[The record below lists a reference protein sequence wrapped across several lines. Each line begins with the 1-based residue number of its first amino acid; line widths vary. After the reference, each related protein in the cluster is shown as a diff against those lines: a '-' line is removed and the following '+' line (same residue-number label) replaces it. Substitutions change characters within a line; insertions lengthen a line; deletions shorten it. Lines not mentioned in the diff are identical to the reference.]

1 MRCSRLAIGLV
12 VVAVGACAPTVD
24 GPVER
29 QRAADR
35 ADAERLRAQLTALPG
50 VARAEVIVQRPAR
63 DPLATVAPAPAAASL
78 VIVVDD
84 RADRANVETAARAL
98 SHAIVPVEP
107 TVVVEVGV
115 ERPEL
120 AAVGPFR
127 VVASSRGPLKAVLAG
142 ALAIIAALAG
152 WIAWSYR
159 RGNSAQ

>member
-1 MRCSRLAIGLV
+1 MRCIGLAIGL
-12 VVAVGACAPTVD
+12 AIAACAPRVD
-24 GPVER
+24 GPVEQ
-29 QRAADR
+29 QRRADL
-35 ADAERLRAQLTALPG
+35 ADAERLRTQLVALPG
-50 VARAEVIVQRPAR
+50 VAHAEVIVQRPAR
-63 DPLATVAPAPAAASL
+63 DPLATTAPLPPAASL

-84 RADRANVETAARAL
+84 RTDRARLAATARSLAR
-98 SHAIVPVEP
+98 AIVPAEP

-127 VVASSRGPLKAVLAG
+127 VVASSKGPLKAALAG
-142 ALAIIAALAG
+142 ALAMIAALAG